1 MFQRLT
7 PVVKNLLIINVGIYF
22 LVSVFHLDLSKWF
35 GLHYIFSDNFMPH
48 QFITYMFLHASWMHV
63 FSNMFALFMFG
74 PLLEQFWGPKKF
86 LIFYMVTGLGSG
98 LMYSGTH
105 YFEIHKFQV
114 ATENYVQHPGADNY
128 SDLIASNHNVFNYFP
143 STNDIESDLYDHPGD
158 AAVVDESVNFV
169 TQVYKL
175 ISNIPMVGA
184 SGAVFGILMAFGMLF
199 PNTVLMLLFPPIP
212 IKAKY
217 FVAIYGLFELY
228 AGMHQAP
235 GDNIAHF
242 AHIGGMLIAFILIKY
257 WQKKDMRF
265 Y

>member
-7 PVVKNLLIINVGIYF
+7 PTVKSLLIINIGIYF
-22 LVSVFHLDLSKWF
+22 LDSVLHIDLSRWL
-35 GLHYIFSDNFMPH
+35 GLKYILADTFMPY
-48 QFITYMFLHASWMHV
+48 QFVTYMFLHASWMHV

-98 LMYSGTH
+98 LLYSGTH
-105 YFEIHKFQV
+105 YFEVHKLQV
-114 ATENYVQHPGADNY
+114 ATENYIQHPGADEY
-128 SDLIASNHNVFNYFP
+128 SNLIASNRSVFNYFTP
-143 STNDIESDLYDHPGD
+143 TNQIESSLYDHPND
-158 AAVVDESVNFV
+158 PAVVEESVGFV
-169 TQVYKL
+169 SQVYQL

-184 SGAVFGILMAFGMLF
+184 SGSVFGILMAFGMLF
-199 PNTVLMLLFPPIP
+199 PNTILMLLFPPIP

-228 AGMHQAP
+228 SGLHKSP
-235 GDNIAHF
+235 GDNVAHF
-242 AHIGGMLIAFILIKY
+242 AHIGGMLIAFFLIKY
-257 WQKKDMRF
+257 WQKKDKRF

>member
-7 PVVKNLLIINVGIYF
+7 PIVKNLLIINIGIYF
-22 LVSVFHLDLSKWF
+22 LDSVFHLDLSKWF
-35 GLHYIFSDNFMPH
+35 GLRYILADTFMPY
-48 QFITYMFLHASWMHV
+48 QFVTYMFLHASWMHV

-86 LIFYMVTGLGSG
+86 LIFYMATGLGSG
-98 LMYSGTH
+98 LMYSATH
-105 YFEIHKFQV
+105 YFEVHKFQV
-114 ATENYVQHPGADNY
+114 ATENYIEHPGAGNY
-128 SDLIASNHNVFNYFP
+128 SDLIASNHNVFNYFTHT
-143 STNDIESDLYDHPGD
+143 SQIESNLYDNPGD
-158 AAVVDESVNFV
+158 EAVVNESVDFV

-228 AGMHQAP
+228 SGVHQSP